1 MKKIIVLIAL
11 VSFAFVCQA
20 QTMPESDSEKATGK
34 VVGEVNVGTGF
45 PLYNVGTNGSL
56 PLLRFGAEL
65 RYYFPNSPWDIGVG
79 THIGGIKRTAE
90 KGSPFYLSSQ
100 HYLAADY
107 NFRLKPNFTLFAGLE
122 AGVSCSYKLSQNYN
136 NYGLTGLVEGNS
148 EPFYTSKPLSPYFAP
163 RIGFELWDRLRGTF
177 SVGFMDKGDSN
188 VNFRLGYVFG
198 GSRK

>member
-148 EPFYTSKPLSPYFAP
+148 EPFYTSKPVSPYFVAP
-163 RIGFELWDRLRGTF
+163 GPGVRALGRGCAAL
-177 SVGFMDKGDSN
+177 SP
-188 VNFRLGYVFG
+188 
-198 GSRK
+198 

>member
-45 PLYNVGTNGSL
+45 PLYKVGTDGSN

-79 THIGGIKRTAE
+79 SHIGGIKRIAE

-148 EPFYTSKPLSPYFAP
+148 EPFYTSKPVSPYFAP
-163 RIGFELWDRLRGTF
+163 RVGFELWDRLRGTF

>member
-1 MKKIIVLIAL
+1 MLYMEWDTNGPPMKSLYTSHIPL
-11 VSFAFVCQA
+11 VSMKSIPWYLFERVVRGKAVDVVIHVFSNIPGTLFFMNSLCFS
-20 QTMPESDSEKATGK
+20 TMLS
-34 VVGEVNVGTGF
+34 
-45 PLYNVGTNGSL
+45 
-56 PLLRFGAEL
+56 
-65 RYYFPNSPWDIGVG
+65 
-79 THIGGIKRTAE
+79 AE

-148 EPFYTSKPLSPYFAP
+148 EPFYTSKPVSPYFAP
-163 RIGFELWDRLRGTF
+163 RVGFELWDRLRGTF